1 MKSVPLLGSHVSI
14 SGGVHTAFERGSRIG
29 CTTMQVFTKNANQWK
44 SSPLTDQ
51 DIQNYKTAQANA
63 NIGPVVAH
71 AAYLI
76 NLCAKNPSTLRM
88 SRSAFVDELQR
99 CEALGISA
107 LIVHP
112 GSHVGLGEEEGI
124 QRIAE
129 SLNIT
134 HEKTPGF
141 HVRSTLETT
150 AGQGTAIGYRFE
162 QLQAI
167 ISLVQQ
173 KERMAVCLDTCHVF
187 AAGYDIRTEEGW
199 NETLVKFDSIIGLRQ
214 LAAIHVNDSKKG
226 LGLRVDRHEH
236 IGRGL
241 IGTKGFSLLMNDPR
255 LVHVPKIL
263 ETEKSEDMHE
273 DIENMAILRSL
284 IHEAGNGTPAARS
297 SF

>member
-1 MKSVPLLGSHVSI
+1 
-14 SGGVHTAFERGSRIG
+14 
-29 CTTMQVFTKNANQWK
+29 MQVFTKNANQWK
-44 SSPLTDQ
+44 TAPLTNG
-51 DIQNYKTAQANA
+51 DIQNYKTAQTNA
-63 NIGPVVAH
+63 NIEPVVAH

-124 QRIAE
+124 KLIAE
-129 SLNIT
+129 SLNIA

-141 HVRSTLETT
+141 RVLSTLETT
-150 AGQGTAIGYRFE
+150 AGQGTTIGYRFE
-162 QLQAI
+162 QLRAI
-167 ISLVQQ
+167 IDLVERG
-173 KERMAVCLDTCHVF
+173 ERMAVCLDTCHVF
-187 AAGYDIRTEEGW
+187 AAGYDIRTEAGW
-199 NETLVKFDSIIGLRQ
+199 NETLKKFDSIIGLKR
-214 LAAIHVNDSKKG
+214 LAAIHVNDSRKG

-236 IGRGL
+236 IGKGQIGLEGFRG
-241 IGTKGFSLLMNDPR
+241 LMNDSR
-255 LVHVPKIL
+255 LAPIPKIL
-263 ETEKSEDMHE
+263 ETEKSEDMRE

-284 IHEAGNGTPAARS
+284 IHEAGNGTPAAGS